1 MAEFIEAKMVRI
13 QNSLSFDMIK
23 IEAGS
28 FQMGSNDYDDEKP
41 IHKVTI
47 KNAFELGKYA
57 VTVGE
62 YLHFVKAT
70 KKEKLD
76 KWTKEKENHPVTD
89 VSWND
94 AVEFCQWLNEQQK
107 EYVYRLPT
115 EAEWEYACRAGTTTK
130 WSFGDDEKELDKY
143 AWYYENSDKKMQPV
157 GTKKANQWGLY
168 DMHGN
173 VYEWCEDDYV
183 DSYENTPNDGTANI
197 DKNTEG
203 KVLRGGSWSDL
214 ADIARSAFRDRS
226 NPTNRDNDVGFRLL
240 RTLL

>member
-1 MAEFIEAKMVRI
+1 MAEFIEPKMIRI

-76 KWTKEKENHPVTD
+76 EWTKEQENHPVTD

-115 EAEWEYACRAGTTTK
+115 EAEWEYACRAGTKTK
-130 WSFGDDEKELDKY
+130 WSFGDDEEELGKY
-143 AWYYENSDKKMQPV
+143 AWYNKNSDSSTHTV
-157 GTKKANQWGLY
+157 GELKPNDWGLY
-168 DMHGN
+168 DMYGN
-173 VYEWCEDDYV
+173 VEEWCADW
-183 DSYENTPNDGTANI
+183 YEKEE
-197 DKNTEG
+197 KN
-203 KVLRGGSWSDL
+203 KVLRGGSWVSD
-214 ADIARSAFRDRS
+214 AFSTRSAVRDRS
-226 NPTNRDNDVGFRLL
+226 NPAFRYGFVGFRLL
-240 RTLL
+240 RTSP